1 MAAQPL
7 LWLQN
12 EAVTYEWIKREYL
25 SKLLAPQAPHPA
37 IGVRRQVTGLAQTD
51 RQFCGLFY
59 QILTRSTDLCGFH
72 ALWEKITGCEEEA
85 LC

>member
-37 IGVRRQVTGLAQTD
+37 IGVRRQVL
-51 RQFCGLFY
+51 
-59 QILTRSTDLCGFH
+59 ILSILHFLSH
-72 ALWEKITGCEEEA
+72 SLI
-85 LC
+85 